1 MADGSLNGREYAQF
15 KSMLEEAL
23 LEISLPAGCIE
34 ADSIEPG
41 SISPDKCDMR
51 ADWKFQGLVS
61 INGVNVSRSYPQPQ
75 TVQTEQ
81 KTQQP
86 TVSTSGYGNINT
98 STQTVVSENK
108 SENNG
113 AEVVFL
119 DSLQRKVVYT
129 LPPASKNSGKML
141 YVKRTD
147 SQSNNICR
155 IETFEDDKID
165 DIERI
170 MLSTHESVVLIA
182 DSAKW
187 HILSRYTPPQPE
199 QQDLSVETVSNVNTK
214 VMLLTTS

>member
-1 MADGSLNGREYAQF
+1 MAPRSLNPREYAEF

-41 SISPDKCDMR
+41 SIGPDKCNLR
-51 ADWKFQGLVS
+51 ADWNFRGGVA
-61 INGVNVSRSYPQPQ
+61 INGKNVGKAYPSQVSQEQVEQPQ
-75 TVQTEQ
+75 RQT
-81 KTQQP
+81 T
-86 TVSTSGYGNINT
+86 TRSNYGSNYTSPDV
-98 STQTVVSENK
+98 VVSDEG
-108 SENNG
+108 SDDG
-113 AEVVFL
+113 STEVIFL

-147 SQSNNICR
+147 SQSANICR
-155 IETFEDDKID
+155 IETFQDDKID
-165 DIERI
+165 DEERI
-170 MLSTHESVVLIA
+170 LLSAYESVVLIA

-187 HILSRYTPPQPE
+187 HILSRYIPPQPK
-199 QQDLSVETVSNVNTK
+199 QQDLGVDVVSNVNTK